1 LPGVLLLYRHPRNS
15 TLFKI
20 SIFGVISKN
29 HVKKGSYLLELL
41 LILSGIGWVLG
52 YALVPGLAYWLKN
65 FRYMQLCSVVILNLM
80 MIWFYFLYESPRWQL
95 TNGQIDRAEITI
107 RKALKQNGKSDK
119 NLKEQIIQLTAHLQS
134 VIIFFY

>member
-1 LPGVLLLYRHPRNS
+1 
-15 TLFKI
+15 
-20 SIFGVISKN
+20 
-29 HVKKGSYLLELL
+29 
-41 LILSGIGWVLG
+41 
-52 YALVPGLAYWLKN
+52 
-65 FRYMQLCSVVILNLM
+65 MQLCSVVVLTLM

-119 NLKEQIIQLTAHLQS
+119 NLKEQIIQLTAHLQR

>member
-1 LPGVLLLYRHPRNS
+1 
-15 TLFKI
+15 
-20 SIFGVISKN
+20 
-29 HVKKGSYLLELL
+29 
-41 LILSGIGWVLG
+41 
-52 YALVPGLAYWLKN
+52 
-65 FRYMQLCSVVILNLM
+65 M

-134 VIIFFY
+134 VIIFLFLLNSIKLFNKNLFEKKNY